1 MERGS
6 VARNQEYML
15 ALYWRLIVRPH
26 LVYVAAIVGL
36 IFLTG
41 LLEMTTVGLGV
52 PLIEVAT
59 SNAQPTSPSSTI
71 SIIKN
76 LLSSV
81 GYPLEDKGK
90 LIFVL
95 LVMVSVMAALKSG
108 LFMGSKYV
116 TTIIAQNLR
125 RESKLKLLDRV
136 LHARYDH
143 ISRKSRGAILYDIN
157 YPSQSL
163 YLIIHLLGN
172 FSSNLIN
179 ATLMVGLMFYLSIPA
194 TITIAMVGG
203 CWLYFWRRLLGPR
216 MLLAGKQIYELN
228 QLMGKVD
235 VDTIDGLKVVK
246 SNNLEPKKIRIQ
258 ENLLVSEMDP
268 KKKASVYTEGML
280 FVNEVSAGIVIVI
293 LAGITF
299 GLNWFHLD
307 FARLVVL
314 LLAVRRVSPAF
325 SAVSRTYLELKKE
338 LRGVEAMDQILLR
351 TPQERQGGLRGF
363 SVQSVHFK
371 DVGFSY
377 LSGESGENWA
387 LKGINIDACKGDAI
401 AIVGPTGS
409 GKSTLVN
416 ILLGFYSPSSGLVMV
431 NENPL
436 DQVDI
441 NYWRGKVGYVSQDV
455 FLFNETIFQNIVL
468 WDEAVTKEEVIRAA
482 QIAQIHD
489 FIESLPEGYDTLVGD
504 RGLKLS
510 GGQCQ
515 RIAIARIILKK
526 PEVII
531 FDEATSA
538 LDNVTEKAV
547 YNAIQV
553 LKGETLSIIIAHRL
567 SSLKHV
573 DKIYVLDSGCI
584 VEEGTH
590 ASLMR
595 ESGVYFSLYT
605 EGEGKDIYEY
615 SAV

>member
-1 MERGS
+1 
-6 VARNQEYML
+6 ML
-15 ALYWRLIVRPH
+15 AIYWKTVVRPH
-26 LVYVAAIVGL
+26 LFYVTTIVGL

-59 SNAQPTSPSSTI
+59 SDGKPTNPNSAI
-71 SIIKN
+71 GLIKN
-76 LLSSV
+76 LLVSV
-81 GYPLEDKGK
+81 GYPVEDKGK
-90 LIFVL
+90 LIFIL
-95 LVMVSVMAALKSG
+95 LVIVSGIAALKSG

-116 TTIIAQNLR
+116 TTVIAQNLR
-125 RESKLKLLDRV
+125 RESKLKLLDKV

-143 ISRKSRGAILYDIN
+143 ISKKSRGAILYDIN
-157 YPSQSL
+157 YPSHSL
-163 YLIIHLLGN
+163 FQIIYLLGN

-194 TITIAMVGG
+194 TITIAVIGG
-203 CWLYFWRRLLGPR
+203 GWLYFWRRLLGPR
-216 MLLAGKQIYELN
+216 MLSVGRQMYELH

-246 SNNLEPKKIRIQ
+246 SSNLEPKKIGIQ
-258 ENLLVSEMDP
+258 RKLLVSEMNP
-268 KKKASVYTEGML
+268 IKRSSVYTEGIL
-280 FVNEVSAGIVIVI
+280 FANEVCTGIVIVV

-299 GLNWFHLD
+299 GLSWFQLD

-325 SAVSRTYLELKKE
+325 STVGRTYLELKKE
-338 LRGVEAMDQILLR
+338 LRGVEAMDQILSH
-351 TPQERQGGLRGF
+351 TPQERKGGLREF
-363 SVQSVHFK
+363 AVQSVHFK
-371 DVGFSY
+371 DVCFSY
-377 LSGESGENWA
+377 LSKESGGNWA
-387 LKGINIDACKGDAI
+387 LQGIHIDACKGEAI

-416 ILLGFYSPSSGLVMV
+416 ILLGFYSPSDGLVLV
-431 NENPL
+431 NETPL
-436 DQVDI
+436 DRIDI
-441 NYWRGKVGYVSQDV
+441 NYWRGQVGYVSQDV
-455 FLFNETIFQNIVL
+455 FLFNESIFQNIVL
-468 WDEAVTKEEVIRAA
+468 WDETVTKEEVIRAA

-515 RIAIARIILKK
+515 RIAIARILLKK

-547 YNAIQV
+547 YNAIRS
-553 LKGETLSIIIAHRL
+553 LKRETISIIIAHRL
-567 SSLKHV
+567 SSLKNV
-573 DKIYVLDSGCI
+573 DKIFVLDSGSV
-584 VEEGTH
+584 VEQGTH
-590 ASLMR
+590 TSLM
-595 ESGVYFSLYT
+595 EEAGVYSSLYR
-605 EGEGKDIYEY
+605 EGE
-615 SAV
+615 SHAVEGSTGF